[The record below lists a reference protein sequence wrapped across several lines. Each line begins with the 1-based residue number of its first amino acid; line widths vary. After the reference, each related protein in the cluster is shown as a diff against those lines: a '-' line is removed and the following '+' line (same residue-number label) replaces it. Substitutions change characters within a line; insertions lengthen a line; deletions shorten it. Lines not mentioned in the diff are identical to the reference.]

1 VNAEL
6 AAAAIVPA
14 LIAWVVIR
22 VALATPYAA
31 RAVDRPNPRSLH
43 DAPRPR
49 VGGIGVMLAALPWAA
64 WHAPA
69 TLQVVMGCAAVL
81 AIVSAADDLRSLPA
95 ALRLA
100 AHFTAAAVA
109 VIVLV
114 PDAHWPLVASALAV
128 LAIAWMT
135 NLYNFMDGSDGLA
148 GGMAV
153 IGFGACAIA
162 ASQADVTTLA
172 IACAALASAAA
183 GFLAWNFPP
192 ARVFLGDAGSIPLG
206 FLAGALGL
214 AGCLA
219 GAWPAWFPVLVF
231 SPFIVDATV
240 TFLRRAVLREPG
252 WRAHRSHWYQ
262 RLVLAGWSHRRMALT
277 AYALMAT
284 AAASALVARPA
295 GELVQCGIMAVWVVA
310 WTALSWTIERH
321 LRRAGQGGAAPSG
334 PRRSID

>member
-6 AAAAIVPA
+6 VAAAIVPA
-14 LIAWVVIR
+14 LVAWIVIR
-22 VALATPYAA
+22 VALGTGYAM
-31 RAVDRPNPRSLH
+31 RAADRPNERSLH

-49 VGGIGVMLAALPWAA
+49 VGGIGVMLAALPWAV
-64 WHAPA
+64 WHAPGP
-69 TLQVVMGCAAVL
+69 LQVIAGCAAAL
-81 AIVSAADDLRSLPA
+81 ALVSALDDLKSLPA
-95 ALRLA
+95 AVRLA
-100 AHFTAAAVA
+100 AHLAAAAIA
-109 VIVLV
+109 VIALV
-114 PDAHWPLVASALAV
+114 PGAHWPLAVSAAVV
-128 LAIAWMT
+128 LAIAWMA
-135 NLYNFMDGSDGLA
+135 NLYNFMDGADGLA

-153 IGFGACAIA
+153 IGNGACAIA
-162 ASQADVTTLA
+162 AAQAGFPALA

-214 AGCLA
+214 AGYLA

-240 TFLRRAVLREPG
+240 TFLRRAARREPV

-262 RLVLAGWSHRRMALT
+262 RLVLAGWPHRRTALA
-277 AYALMAT
+277 AYGLMLA

-295 GELVQCGIMAVWVVA
+295 GGLVQCAMMAVWVAA
-310 WTALSWTIERH
+310 WSALAWTIERH
-321 LRRAGQGGAAPSG
+321 LRRAGQGGVAPTG
-334 PRRSID
+334 PGRSID